1 MRKAK
6 KTKFV
11 KGYTL
16 KMSSGTITV
25 EDICADGDIWCSW
38 DAWTPG
44 KKEYG
49 ALSLETLNTFA
60 KWWTQQRYDENNFSG
75 GLNYDPDTA

>member
-1 MRKAK
+1 MREVR

-11 KGYTL
+11 KGDILRTP
-16 KMSSGTITV
+16 SGTITV

-38 DAWTPG
+38 GAWTPG

-49 ALSLETLNTFA
+49 ALSPATLDMFA
-60 KWWTQQRYDENNFSG
+60 KWWTQRCYDENNFRG
-75 GLNYDPDTA
+75 GMNHDPVTG